1 MPELNDLKN
10 IQFACKSFVLGSGA
24 FNNRPTSRFFSYY
37 QAYHISS
44 IMSQKS
50 MWYKFY
56 LYINFLYEL
65 YEFSFFSEPVRVFF
79 FICWIRC
86 RWKSLKCMN
95 IKESSKTFW
104 VKCECI
110 IFCKFNPKSL
120 RFTVLARVHR
130 IIKVQLSWWGWQYI
144 RGGG

>member
-56 LYINFLYEL
+56 LYINFFSFQNLS
-65 YEFSFFSEPVRVFF
+65 EFSFLFVELSAAE
-79 FICWIRC
+79 
-86 RWKSLKCMN
+86 
-95 IKESSKTFW
+95 
-104 VKCECI
+104 
-110 IFCKFNPKSL
+110 NP
-120 RFTVLARVHR
+120 
-130 IIKVQLSWWGWQYI
+130 
-144 RGGG
+144 